1 MAIKTFITSGKG
13 GVGKSTITALLGVGL
28 TKLNKRVLIIELDIG
43 LKSLD
48 VILGVEN
55 KVLFDLKDILL
66 GRCNIDKAILSC
78 EYAPNLK
85 LITAPLDCFMSYNKE
100 NLAQILDELDDKYDY
115 ILIDSPAGVGTSF
128 REVLSLIDNALIV
141 VTPDLICVRDACSV
155 SQILLDYGV
164 QDQKLIINKVKNKFT
179 KLDILPDLDYVIDQ
193 VGVQLISVILED
205 IDIMKF
211 TLKGLMLPKDSQAMK
226 FFDNLAKRIL
236 GQEVPLMVK

>member
-1 MAIKTFITSGKG
+1 MRFYI
-13 GVGKSTITALLGVGL
+13 
-28 TKLNKRVLIIELDIG
+28 
-43 LKSLD
+43 
-48 VILGVEN
+48 
-55 KVLFDLKDILL
+55 
-66 GRCNIDKAILSC
+66 
-78 EYAPNLK
+78 NLQ
-85 LITAPLDCFMSYNKE
+85 E

-211 TLKGLMLPKDSQAMK
+211 TLKGLMLPKDSQ
-226 FFDNLAKRIL
+226 L
-236 GQEVPLMVK
+236 